1 MPNLQTSVDPQAVD
15 YKSNLTDSSEWNP
28 EPFESAPQEGGAR
41 ASIVS
46 QYYDPNEPLR
56 KPNER
61 LLGNFIIK
69 GEPSIQFGPPGCQKS
84 FFNAEIAAALAKG
97 VHPWPDAERLLN
109 HRAPNRTRVLMLS
122 SEMDMDRLIH
132 RHGRAWADG
141 IHSSDIIEA
150 GPYAGRRMDWLR
162 VVKVQTRRYLNEP
175 LRPWVECL
183 QDELELGI
191 LEGVPFEVSCIDN
204 YTRLSPGEL
213 SDQKHAGNL
222 LENLFMF
229 SDPTGRYGASVYGT
243 FHMNKNAKESY
254 DRVDIN
260 QMKGNAVFE
269 ALSDSWIGMNESKVR
284 KDGSYLIEGKTKTGS
299 KENRHDHTRAAL
311 FRTVQMPPEPEIPAP
326 VRLVYEGVDT
336 EDAERGKGLS
346 ARDFMKT
353 KVLQHLDAEPGLTY
367 TQMIK
372 KLEAEEVAD
381 AREVLKESTFKDW
394 RSQHRKAKGYDN
406 KSF

>member
-1 MPNLQTSVDPQAVD
+1 MTNLQTSVEPRAVG
-15 YKSNLTDSSEWNP
+15 YESNSTDSAEWSP
-28 EPFESAPQEGGAR
+28 EPFESAPTEGVVR
-41 ASIVS
+41 PSIVS
-46 QYYDPNEPLR
+46 QYYDPSEPLR
-56 KPNER
+56 AENEPIF
-61 LLGNFIIK
+61 GGFIIK

-84 FFNAEIAAALAKG
+84 FFNAEVAAALAKG
-97 VHPWPDAERLLN
+97 VHPWPEAERLLN

-132 RHGRAWADG
+132 RHGRSWAAG
-141 IHSSDIIEA
+141 IHSEEIIKT
-150 GPYAGRRMDWLR
+150 GPYAGRKLDWLR

-191 LEGVPFEVSCIDN
+191 KEGFPFDVSFIDN
-204 YTRLSPGEL
+204 YTRLSAGEL

-229 SDPTGRYGASVYGT
+229 SDPTGRYGAGIYGT
-243 FHMNKNAKESY
+243 FHMNKNAKEAY

-284 KDGSYLIEGKTKTGS
+284 KDGSYLVEGKTKTRS
-299 KENRHDHTRAAL
+299 KEGRHDQTRVAL
-311 FRTVQMPPEPEIPAP
+311 FKTVQMPPEPDVPAP
-326 VRLVYEGVDT
+326 VRLIYEGVDT

-346 ARDFMKT
+346 ARDFI
-353 KVLQHLDAEPGLTY
+353 KVKVFAHLDVNPDLTF
-367 TQMIK
+367 TDMIK
-372 KLEAEEVAD
+372 LLEAENVAGAAD
-381 AREVLKESTFKDW
+381 VLKQSTFKDW
-394 RSQHRKAKGYDN
+394 RKLHRKAKGYD
-406 KSF
+406 K